1 MCCSKYRPPMTYQV
15 KQTLGMMF
23 KAIFDPKLLVQVFAH
38 IFLFFYP
45 SGNQIRP
52 DFLSRIL
59 CLGHLF
65 VFLLPVLPMLGFPG
79 TTSGIE
85 PACQCRRRKRHGFD
99 PWVRKIPWRREW
111 PTPVFLPGEFSG
123 QRSLVGCHPW
133 DCKRVRHDW
142 ATNTHTYTHLTQR

>member
-99 PWVRKIPWRREW
+99 PWVREDPLEKEMGTHSSILVWDISWTEE
-111 PTPVFLPGEFSG
+111 PGG
-123 QRSLVGCHPW
+123 L
-133 DCKRVRHDW
+133 
-142 ATNTHTYTHLTQR
+142 